1 MSAILKSAAITLAA
15 MATLAACAAHQSR
28 AVCRTDCR
36 ANIDLPGN
44 AAKAPTISARRMN
57 VAGSGSFE
65 FMLTGEGP
73 PERSATTLRFHRPG
87 ESPDAGTPFLN
98 RAGKPLYEISL
109 RPGRNRLALRSYKDG
124 VCHPPNGCKYDII
137 NTGNPDRPARDP
149 WIIIHR

>member
-1 MSAILKSAAITLAA
+1 MNAILKNAAVALAA

-36 ANIDLPGN
+36 VNIDLPGN
-44 AAKAPTISARRMN
+44 VAQAPTTSARKMN
-57 VAGSGSFE
+57 VAGGGPFE
-65 FMLTGEGP
+65 FMLSGEGP
-73 PERSATTLRFHRPG
+73 PERWATTLRFRRPG

-98 RAGKPLYEISL
+98 RAGKPLYEVILKS
-109 RPGRNRLALRSYKDG
+109 GHNRLALRPYKDG
-124 VCHPPNGCKYDII
+124 VCHPPHGCKYDII